1 MYIRGAGAGEFGERI
16 VAMCD
21 RLAEF
26 SETPGALTCTFFTPA
41 HRAAA
46 EHLRERFEAAG
57 LDTSIDAVGNVVG
70 RYASAS
76 SNANANTKTLMLAS
90 HYDTVVDAGRYDGR
104 LGVTTALAVAEHLR
118 RSGRALP
125 FHLDVIAFSEEEG
138 VRFSTPYIGSSA
150 LAGRFDMA
158 LLQRRDAGGSS
169 MMDVV
174 RSAGQQPEAI
184 PTLARKPQD
193 LLGYIEV
200 HIEQGPILLGENLP
214 VGIVTA
220 IAGAVRHNIVIHGT
234 AGHAGTVPMALRHDA
249 AAAAAEIVLAVERR
263 CAKAPTLVGTV
274 GRLAVPNGAINVIA
288 GRCELSLDVRASDDA
303 TRDTAVDDI
312 LAEIKRIADRRGVTA
327 EITETLRNATVPCS
341 PRLQSLL
348 SDAVARLG
356 IKPRHLPSGAG
367 HDGGMFEGLTDVAML
382 FVRCGNG
389 GISHS
394 PLETVTAEDAD
405 VAARVLLDAIL
416 HLAGD

>member
-1 MYIRGAGAGEFGERI
+1 MSSAAIGGARAGKFGERI

-26 SETPGALTCTFFTPA
+26 SETPGALTCTYLMPA
-41 HRAAA
+41 HTAAAA
-46 EHLRERFEAAG
+46 ELRAQFETAG
-57 LDTSIDAVGNVVG
+57 LDTTIDAVGNVVG
-70 RYASAS
+70 RLASAS
-76 SNANANTKTLMLAS
+76 SNAKTLILAS

-118 RSGRALP
+118 RAGRALP
-125 FHLDVIAFSEEEG
+125 FRLDVIAFSEEEG
-138 VRFSTPYIGSSA
+138 VRFATPYIGSSA

-158 LLQRRDAGGSS
+158 LLQRRDADGNA
-169 MMDVV
+169 MIDVM
-174 RSAGQQPEAI
+174 RAAGHEPDAI
-184 PTLARKPQD
+184 PALARRSQD

-200 HIEQGPILLGENLP
+200 HIEQGPVLLREDLP

-234 AGHAGTVPMALRHDA
+234 AGHAGTVPMQLRHDA

-263 CAKAPTLVGTV
+263 CTVAPTLVGTV
-274 GRLAVPNGAINVIA
+274 GRLAVPNGAINVIP
-288 GRCELSLDVRASDDA
+288 GRCELSLDVRASNDA
-303 TRDTAVDDI
+303 MRDAAVDDI
-312 LAEIKRIADRRGVTA
+312 LGEIKRIADQRGVKA

-341 PRLQSLL
+341 PRLQALL
-348 SDAVARLG
+348 AEAIARHG

-367 HDGGMFEGLTDVAML
+367 HDGGMFDGLTDVAML

-394 PLETVTAEDAD
+394 PLETVTMQD
-405 VAARVLLDAIL
+405 VDIAARILLDTIL